1 MSDILKLDQKALRE
15 LQLAELDGLVF
26 FDKYCRSHG
35 LTYYLCGGCLIG
47 AVRHKGFIPW
57 DDDTDV
63 LMPRP
68 DYERFLEL
76 YKKEKP
82 SDRFLLL
89 DDDEEHFYGNI
100 FATLTDTDHTMVK
113 DYQEHLDMP
122 HGVPLDIFP
131 IDGLAEGKIARY
143 IQYIWTMIYS
153 LFRSQ
158 TVPKNHGGLLSLGS
172 KLLLKIFKKHKTRV
186 RIWKYAE
193 KKMSGYNFD
202 EAQNVAEFCAGYYFM
217 KKVYPRSIY
226 KDVCELD
233 FEGKR
238 FFAMGDYDAYLK
250 IPFGNYMELP
260 PQEERLPHH
269 EIVKLE
275 LNTPC
280 R

>member
-1 MSDILKLDQKALRE
+1 MSDILKLDQKELRE

-26 FDKYCRSHG
+26 FDKFCRTHG

-100 FATLTDTDHTMVK
+100 FATLSDTDHTMVK

-122 HGVPLDIFP
+122 HGIPLDIFP
-131 IDGLAEGKIARY
+131 IDGLADGKIARKL
-143 IQYIWTMIYS
+143 QYLWVMIYS

-172 KLLLKIFKKHKTRV
+172 KLLLKIFRKHKTRV
-186 RIWKYAE
+186 KIWKYAE
-193 KKMSGYNFD
+193 KKMSRYSFD
-202 EAQNVAEFCAGYYFM
+202 EAQSVAEFCAGFYFM

-226 KDVCELD
+226 DGVCELE
-233 FEGKR
+233 FEGNK

-260 PQEERLPHH
+260 PKEERLPHH

-275 LNTPC
+275 FNTPC